1 MKKLTTLFI
10 TSAVVLCTLGGV
22 AVTAARAEGLPTVLY
37 LSGEGPP
44 VELNYEKASNT
55 VLFAVQSAVGT
66 LLGKG
71 VKLKTHFSGN
81 SGTFLA
87 EIDNVEETSG
97 KVSCNTTGD
106 AAGVVLLSGEV
117 SLAAPIEGAAG
128 TDALYS
134 LTEAAITCNTAKIKF
149 KGSVLGPIE
158 PNNTEVGSGSN
169 ILETVM
175 ACSSKAG
182 TPEERTYLNAKE
194 ENTTVKLEAN
204 FGTGFKEACLS
215 LGTSA
220 EGLVLLP
227 SKMINIQQPIV
238 VTFGAVGNVK
248 ELFFTTQRL
257 MKEQTLT
264 FVEGGKFKVNENCLG
279 ELMPTCRMK
288 VEYQSAMLINPS
300 LTEFKTTRERGG
312 TLYNQLWRLK
322 V

>member
-1 MKKLTTLFI
+1 MKKVTTLFI

-22 AVTAARAEGLPTVLY
+22 AATGARAEGLPTVLFS
-37 LSGEGPP
+37 SGEGPP
-44 VELNYEKASNT
+44 VEVNYEKASNT
-55 VLFAVQSAVGT
+55 VLFALQSTTGT

-71 VKLKTHFSGN
+71 VKLKTDFSGN

-87 EIDNVEETSG
+87 EIDNMEETSG
-97 KVSCNTTGD
+97 KVKCNTTGD

-134 LTEAAITCNTAKIKF
+134 VTEAAITCSAVKIKF
-149 KGSVLGPIE
+149 KGNVLGPIE

-175 ACSSKAG
+175 TCSSKLG

-194 ENTTVKLEAN
+194 ENTTVKLETN
-204 FGTGFKEACLS
+204 FGAGFKEACVS

-220 EGLVLLP
+220 EGLPLLP
-227 SKMINIQQPIV
+227 SKMINIQQPVIV
-238 VTFGAVGNVK
+238 SFTAVGEVK
-248 ELFFTTQRL
+248 RLFFTMQAL

-264 FVEGGKFKVNENCLG
+264 FVEGGRFKLNENCLG
-279 ELMPTCRMK
+279 ELMPPCEMK
-288 VEYQSAMLINPS
+288 AEYQSTTLIRPS
-300 LTEFKTTRERGG
+300 LTELRTTRERGG
-312 TLYNQLWRLK
+312 TRYYANWRLK